1 MRTSIFQNANE
12 NNVRI
17 YSLKISI
24 SSLGLPG
31 SFLIVYDITNYVPR
45 KPQKASRKPTGIYKK
60 IQGRNPYNIFVAFL
74 EN

>member
-1 MRTSIFQNANE
+1 MRKSIFQNTNE

-31 SFLIVYDITNYVPR
+31 SFLIYDITNYVPR

-60 IQGRNPYNIFVAFL
+60 IQGRNPYNIFVAIL